1 MRILT
6 RRLAALAIVSTLT
19 LAGCG
24 SSDSDGDDSP
34 SKDTTSS
41 SPSADAPDEDADAP
55 DVEAPDGDT
64 ITGTGYTFAVPED
77 WAVPEQDI
85 PGTEATDAFAANLKD
100 ADGFADNVNVIRL
113 DPAPVEDL
121 DRLEDGLGAELE
133 RAGSK
138 DIKVGDRADVDGDEA
153 VSISSVQS
161 QNGTNYLTDQF
172 NAIHDGV
179 SYVITF
185 SFSETVSAEDRQEL
199 AASVLSSWKWTA

>member
-6 RRLAALAIVSTLT
+6 RRVAALALVSTLT

-24 SSDSDGDDSP
+24 GGSDSDGGDSP
-34 SKDTTSS
+34 STDKTSS
-41 SPSADAPDEDADAP
+41 APSSDAPKD

-64 ITGTGYTFAVPED
+64 ITGTGYTFAVPQD
-77 WAVPEQDI
+77 WAVPEQEI

-100 ADGFADNVNVIRL
+100 ADGFSDNVNVIRL
-113 DPAPVEDL
+113 DPAPVDDL
-121 DRLEDGLGAELE
+121 DQLEDGLSAELK

-138 DIKVGDRADVDGDEA
+138 DVEVGDRTEVDGDEA
-153 VSISSVQS
+153 VSITSVQS

-185 SFSETVSAEDRQEL
+185 SFSETVSAEDRQKL